1 MPVSYENRK
10 GDKHYVKAVK
20 TKKGGTRYYIVKNNQ
35 NPDELINE
43 VPPGF
48 EFYEIP
54 FDAQVTFRKI
64 VKINIT
70 DEEFSIL
77 DSVMKHH
84 KTVKDYIIEKEK
96 DALLIYISDY
106 DEELRL
112 MLGEKQFAQIQKY
125 DEKMRFEKGEN
136 GGFHAQRF
144 CFISKFYGWIT
155 METGDDLKYLA
166 EKYCY
171 HIDKETLLN
180 FWIEGEEEP
189 EMILVGEFS
198 DVPVYGFK

>member
-10 GDKHYVKAVK
+10 GEIHYVKAVK

-35 NPDELINE
+35 NSDELINE
-43 VPPGF
+43 IPPQF
-48 EFYEIP
+48 EFYEFP
-54 FDAQVTFRKI
+54 SDALVTFRKTL
-64 VKINIT
+64 KTSIT

-77 DSVMKHH
+77 DSVMKQH

-96 DALLIYISDY
+96 DALLIYISEY
-106 DEELRL
+106 DEDFRS
-112 MLGEKQFAQIQKY
+112 MLTKEQFRQIQRY
-125 DEKMRFEKGEN
+125 DEKLRFEKN
-136 GGFHAQRF
+136 DGFQAQRF
-144 CFISKFYGWIT
+144 CFVSKYYGWIT
-155 METGDDLKYLA
+155 MEMSDDLRYLA

-171 HIDKETLLN
+171 HIDKESLLK

-198 DVPVYGFK
+198 GVPVYGYK